1 MATLQQKVTMGIINP
16 IMLERY
22 LFFRV
27 GGEARSMQVVGVE
40 TRRARV
46 SVPSRARAQ
55 RLRVVQ
61 THVYSVAYL

>member
-1 MATLQQKVTMGIINP
+1 
-16 IMLERY
+16 MLERY